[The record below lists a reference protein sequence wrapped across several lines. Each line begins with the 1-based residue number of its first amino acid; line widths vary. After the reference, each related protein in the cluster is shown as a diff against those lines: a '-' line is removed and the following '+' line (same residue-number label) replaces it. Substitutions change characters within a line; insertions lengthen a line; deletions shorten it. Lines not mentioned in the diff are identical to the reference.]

1 MALTNQKIA
10 VIGLGRFGGELARAL
25 VASEAEVIAI
35 DRNPSL
41 IERIRDQVT
50 LAVCLD
56 STDETALRAQGVGEM
71 DAVIVGIG
79 EDFESSALTVAM
91 LKSIGARRIIA
102 RGESEVQ
109 GRILSKVGADEI
121 ASPERE
127 SAQRWAHRLA
137 IPRLEQ
143 YVELDEAHSMIHVAP
158 PQAFHHKSL
167 AELNLRNKFGVNLVG
182 IKRRVSVKAE
192 GDAPAVDSQ
201 VFTVPKSDTTILPDD
216 VLILVG
222 SNEGLGQLPLD

>member
-1 MALTNQKIA
+1 MTNHKIA

-25 VASEAEVIAI
+25 VAGEAEVIAI

-41 IERIRDQVT
+41 VERIRDEVT

-56 STDETALRAQGVGEM
+56 STDETALRAQGVDEV
-71 DAVIVGIG
+71 DAVVVGIG
-79 EDFESSALTVAM
+79 EEFESSALTVAT
-91 LKSIGARRIIA
+91 LKAIGARRIIA
-102 RGESEVQ
+102 RAESDIQ
-109 GRILSKVGADEI
+109 ARILSKVGADEI

-143 YVELDEAHSMIHVAP
+143 YVELDEAHSMIHVGAP
-158 PQAFHHKSL
+158 KAFHHRAL
-167 AELNLRNKFGVNLVG
+167 AGLDLRNRFDVNLVG
-182 IKRRVSVKAE
+182 IKRRVSVKTD
-192 GDAPAVDSQ
+192 GDAPAVPSQ
-201 VFTVPKSDTTILPDD
+201 RFTVPKSDTTILPDD

-222 SNEGLGQLPLD
+222 SNEGLGRLPLD